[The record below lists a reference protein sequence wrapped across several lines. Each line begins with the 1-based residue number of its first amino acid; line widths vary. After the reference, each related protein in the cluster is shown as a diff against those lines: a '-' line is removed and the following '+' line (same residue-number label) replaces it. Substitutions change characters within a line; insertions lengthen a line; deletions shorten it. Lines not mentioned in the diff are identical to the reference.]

1 MAANAVFAPPR
12 VVDDL
17 DQCDFY
23 HTMDLP
29 RYGTVQGQWDL
40 RSGVREYLGGVDFRA
55 KRVLDVG
62 TASGCLAFWM
72 ENAGATV
79 VGYDLSDAFDWD
91 IVPFG
96 GVDVRA
102 EQASR
107 KRHIARLNNS
117 FWLAHRALGSS
128 ARVAYGSVYAIPD
141 ALGAFDIAV
150 FGSILLHLR
159 DPFRAL
165 EQALALTR
173 ETAIVTDVL
182 PRRALLLPLFARWF
196 GACTFFLPDGRVKA
210 PSDSWWLL
218 TPALIVRMLGVL
230 GFGSCQVTFHKQP
243 YGGRSRRLYTV
254 VGRRTA
260 GFGQTQREPR

>member
-1 MAANAVFAPPR
+1 MSANDVFAPSR
-12 VVDDL
+12 IVEDL

-29 RYGTVQGQWDL
+29 RHGTIKGQWDL
-40 RSGVREYLGGVDFRA
+40 RAGVREYLGGVDFRA

-62 TASGCLAFWM
+62 TASGYLAFWM
-72 ENAGATV
+72 ESAGATV

-91 IVPFG
+91 IVPYA

-102 EQASR
+102 EQLSQ

-117 FWLAHRALGSS
+117 FWFAHRALGSS
-128 ARVAYGSVYAIPD
+128 VRVAYGSVYAIPEAIGAVD
-141 ALGAFDIAV
+141 AAV

-165 EQALALTR
+165 EQALGLTR
-173 ETAIVTDVL
+173 ETAIVTDAL
-182 PRRALLLPLFARWF
+182 PRRAVLVPLLARWL
-196 GACTFFLPDGRVKA
+196 GPCKFFLPDGRVQA
-210 PSDSWWLL
+210 PKVSWWLL
-218 TPALIVRMLGVL
+218 TPAVIVRMLGVL
-230 GFGSCQVTFHKQP
+230 GFESCKVTFHKQL
-243 YGGRSRRLYTV
+243 YFGRRQRLYTV

-260 GFGQTQREPR
+260 SFGQTRREPR